1 MLEIF
6 KMLLLFLGLFLII
19 RLCQLALT
27 AVLWLFTATFQVF
40 VYGIVVALR
49 IVAVAVV
56 LFERGLK

>member
-6 KMLLLFLGLFLII
+6 KMLLLGLGLFLII

-27 AVLWLFTATFQVF
+27 AVMWLFTVTFQAF